1 MSLMPASPE
10 DLTPGHRPYEPFGA
24 ALKLMRCRGSE
35 VLISGPAGTGKSRA
49 CLEKLHVCAEKYPG
63 MRGLI
68 LRKTR
73 ESLSEAALFTFENKV
88 VPEGHPILAG
98 PRRNCRQVY
107 RYANGSQIVVGGM
120 DKASKVMSTEYDLAY
135 VQEAIE
141 LVEDDWE
148 SVTTRLRNGVMP
160 YQQLIADT
168 NPDTPTHWLKRRCD
182 AGKTL
187 MLESRHEDNP
197 TVTAAYLGKLDNLTG
212 PRYHRLRLGKWV
224 QAEGVVYEGWDRS
237 VHLIDRFPIPV
248 HWPRYWS
255 VDFGYTNPFV
265 CQFWAADGDGR
276 LYRYR
281 EIYHSK
287 RLVEDH
293 ARAILAEFEVECRAG
308 AEYYKARVGE
318 QGALEAARSQ
328 LAPHFIV
335 CDHDAEDRAT
345 LERHLQMRTTPAKKD
360 RSPGIQAVA
369 SRLKVAGDGKPR
381 LLLLRN
387 SVVARDPVLDE
398 ARKPLCTEEEID
410 AYIWDTTSGRQ
421 QGEVP
426 VDKDNHGLDALR
438 YVVAKL
444 DSGCFGVIP
453 EQPPPHVPR
462 TLGPRRARQSAAARR
477 GLFGHRGY

>member
-1 MSLMPASPE
+1 
-10 DLTPGHRPYEPFGA
+10 
-24 ALKLMRCRGSE
+24 
-35 VLISGPAGTGKSRA
+35 
-49 CLEKLHVCAEKYPG
+49 

-73 ESLSEAALFTFENKV
+73 ESLSEAALFTFEMKV
-88 VPEGHPILAG
+88 VPEGHPILVG
-98 PRRNCRQVY
+98 PQRNFRQVY
-107 RYANGSQIVVGGM
+107 RYPNGSQIVVGGM
-120 DKASKVMSTEYDLAY
+120 DKATKIMSTEFDVAY

-141 LVEDDWE
+141 LLEEDWE
-148 SVTTRLRNGVMP
+148 SVTTRLRNNVMP

-168 NPDTPTHWLKRRCD
+168 NPDTPGHWLKRRCD
-182 AGKTL
+182 AGKTT

-197 TVTAAYLGKLDNLTG
+197 TVTAAYLAKLDDLTG
-212 PRYHRLRLGKWV
+212 PRYYRLRLGKWV

-237 VHLIDRFPIPV
+237 IHLIERFPIPV

-293 ARAILAEFEVECRAG
+293 ARAMLAEFDAECRTL
-308 AEYYKARVGE
+308 AESWNASLGYE
-318 QGALEAARSQ
+318 TALQEARSR
-328 LAPHFIV
+328 LAPYCIV

-345 LERHLQMRTTPAKKD
+345 LERHLLMTTTPAKKHL
-360 RSPGIQAVA
+360 SPGIQAVA
-369 SRLKVAGDGKPR
+369 ARLRVAGDGKPR
-381 LLLLRN
+381 LFLLRN
-387 SVVARDPVLDE
+387 SLVARDPLLNE

-410 AYIWDTTSGRQ
+410 AYAWDTTSGRRH
-421 QGEVP
+421 GEVP

-438 YVVAKL
+438 YIVAKL
-444 DSGCFGVIP
+444 DGGSYGVFA
-453 EQPPPHVPR
+453 EQPPRP
-462 TLGPRRARQSAAARR
+462 GPRPLWSRRVRPSAAARR